1 MATKVDDIILKD
13 FTEIIDTYLKN
24 YPSYKKEKQTFEC
37 EYGEIIFN
45 KEFSNVITIFGILIN
60 PKYRQNGI
68 FTYILQYLINKC
80 NEQKFKYL
88 CIQSII
94 SKPLYSYLS
103 RYKYNNKKFT
113 LNTEDG
119 SFYFKC

>member
-1 MATKVDDIILKD
+1 METKVDDIILKD
-13 FTEIIDTYLKN
+13 FTEIVNTYLNN
-24 YPSYKKEKQTFEC
+24 YPSHKKEKQTFEC

-60 PKYRQNGI
+60 PKYRKHGI

-80 NEQKFKYL
+80 NELKFKYL
-88 CIQSII
+88 CIQSVI

-103 RYKYNNKKFT
+103 RYKYKNKKFT

>member
-1 MATKVDDIILKD
+1 MDIINNNIILKE
-13 FTEIIDTYLKN
+13 FTEIVDTYLNN
-24 YPSYKKEKQTFEC
+24 YSTYKKEKQTFDC

-60 PKYRQNGI
+60 PKYRKNGI

-80 NEQKFKYL
+80 NELKFKYL

-94 SKPLYSYLS
+94 SKPLYLYLS
-103 RYKYNNKKFT
+103 RYKYKNKKF
-113 LNTEDG
+113 NN
-119 SFYFKC
+119 

>member
-1 MATKVDDIILKD
+1 MDIINNNIILKE
-13 FTEIIDTYLKN
+13 FTEIVDTYLNN
-24 YPSYKKEKQTFEC
+24 YSTYKKEKQTFDC

-60 PKYRQNGI
+60 PKYRKNGI

-80 NEQKFKYL
+80 NELKFKYL

-94 SKPLYSYLS
+94 SKPLYLYLS
-103 RYKYNNKKFT
+103 RYKYKNKNFT